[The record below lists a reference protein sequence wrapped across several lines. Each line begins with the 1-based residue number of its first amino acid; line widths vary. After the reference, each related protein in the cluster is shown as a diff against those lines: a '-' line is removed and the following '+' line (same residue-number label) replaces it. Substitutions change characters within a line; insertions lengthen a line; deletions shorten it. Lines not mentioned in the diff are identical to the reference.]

1 MIYMKVDKI
10 TKRYDKEEQN
20 KHRKRRL
27 GNG

>member
-20 KHRKRRL
+20 KHGKRRL